1 MKYRL
6 RGTVGRFHL
15 RKILKRPL
23 EVPKLKET
31 LKRMLL
37 QAWAI
42 VLVAAALENLE
53 RRLEETPEISEIT
66 RKLPDIRRAN
76 LCRT

>member
-1 MKYRL
+1 
-6 RGTVGRFHL
+6 
-15 RKILKRPL
+15 
-23 EVPKLKET
+23 VPKLKET